1 VVILRRA
8 QLFLPEVNTDRSFQQ
23 VIDIGTKLDK
33 STASLDL
40 IQNRF
45 VNSETDESLQFVWY
59 LATSSDSN
67 ISSEITIR

>member
-1 VVILRRA
+1 MVILRRA